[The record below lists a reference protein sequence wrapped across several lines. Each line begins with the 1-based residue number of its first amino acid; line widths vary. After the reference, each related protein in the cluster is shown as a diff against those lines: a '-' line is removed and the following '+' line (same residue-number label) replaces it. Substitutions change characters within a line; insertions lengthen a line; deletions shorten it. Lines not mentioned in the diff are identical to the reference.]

1 MSDEELL
8 LWQAVQEGEGV
19 AFGQVYDLHRNR
31 VYRHAVR
38 LVDTYVD
45 AEDVTAVAFLE
56 LWRNRGRVRLVNGS
70 VLPWLLV
77 TTTNASRNLHRS
89 VRRHR
94 ALLDRLPRGRDGADP
109 AQIYIDHSIADGLE
123 PDLVAQLRQLS
134 GIDQQIVVLVA
145 LEGYSQAEAAAAL
158 DLSLSALKA
167 RLHRVRAKLR
177 PHRPTLY
184 PSEATS

>member
-8 LWQAVQEGEGV
+8 LWQAVQGGEGL
-19 AFGQVYDLHRNR
+19 AFGEVYDLHRDR

-38 LVDTYVD
+38 LVDTYAD

-56 LWRNRGRVRLVNGS
+56 LWRNRGRVRVVNGS

-94 ALLDRLPRGRDGADP
+94 ALLDRLPRGRDAADP
-109 AQIYIDHSIADGLE
+109 AQVYIERSLVDGLE
-123 PDLVAQLRQLS
+123 PELLAQLRQLS
-134 GIDQQIVVLVA
+134 RIDQQIVVLVG
-145 LEGYSQAEAAAAL
+145 LEGYSQAEAAAVL

-167 RLHRVRAKLR
+167 RLHRLRSRLR

-184 PSEATS
+184 PSKATS